1 MAVFLVSTYIIKPE
15 KLLQHQAWGKNLVA
29 SMKKHPE
36 LFREVSSLRV
46 FRQKSDGGARRFI
59 ALWEFKT
66 VADKKSWEH
75 RLQKDKELM
84 GFSSEFGSLIL
95 PNSFSRNTWKPVK
108 SMRRVHA

>member
-1 MAVFLVSTYIIKPE
+1 MAVFLVSTYVIKPD
-15 KLLQHQAWGKNLVA
+15 KLKQHQDWGKNLVA

-46 FRQKSDGGARRFI
+46 FRQKSDSGARGFT
-59 ALWEFKT
+59 AMWEFKT
-66 VADKKSWEH
+66 VVDKKSWER

-84 GFSSEFGSLIL
+84 GFTSEFGSLVL

-108 SMRRVHA
+108 SLRRVHA